1 MKFCEGSLRGKTQRD
16 TRPMFAAPDDEIHNF
31 FSHFTE
37 WVAFIC
43 RQANVTQLTEN
54 NDGLFKSQSSN
65 TMSANATVN
74 FPLNLF
80 RRSNEKQR
88 DWRWTNSGRRMNK
101 QIESEPE
108 PQVQF
113 ALFTLGHNYDDNKQK
128 VVDGEGRGD
137 GGNLEGW
144 NCSRAEVA
152 EIPAFRIWNAVS
164 LYISCL
170 CFVFFVFYSS

>member
-1 MKFCEGSLRGKTQRD
+1 MKFCAGSLRGKTQRN
-16 TRPMFAAPDDEIHNF
+16 TRPMFAAPDDENF

-37 WVAFIC
+37 WVVFIC

-65 TMSANATVN
+65 TTSANATVN

-80 RRSNEKQR
+80 RWSNEKQR
-88 DWRWTNSGRRMNK
+88 DWRWTNSARRMNK

-113 ALFTLGHNYDDNKQK
+113 ALLTLGHNYDDNKQK
-128 VVDGEGRGD
+128 VVDEEGRMD

-144 NCSRAEVA
+144 NGGAAEWKRLKFQRFASETPWAHV
-152 EIPAFRIWNAVS
+152 FH
-164 LYISCL
+164 
-170 CFVFFVFYSS
+170 VFFVFYSL